1 MAGSVKWF
9 VYTDNNSN
17 IFALKADESNVEA
30 VMGATGDY
38 AAANSAIRYAMP
50 SNLSPRMALYANAD
64 RTRTIKIPV
73 LTAAAYNSLLAD
85 TPTITDP
92 IGGTDD
98 LNLIQQIPERVTTL
112 PQAADTGLN
121 DGDAT

>member
-9 VYTDNNSN
+9 LYTSN
-17 IFALKADESNVEA
+17 DVNVFALKADESNVEA
-30 VMGATGDY
+30 IMGTAGDY
-38 AAANSAIRYAMP
+38 AVGSGAVRYAMP
-50 SNLSPRMALYANAD
+50 SNLSPRYAVYGNAD

-73 LTAAAYNSLLAD
+73 LTAAVYNSLLLD

-92 IGGTDD
+92 IAGVGD
-98 LNLIQQIPERVTTL
+98 LTLIQQIPERITVL

>member
-9 VYTDNNSN
+9 VYTDNNAN

-30 VMGATGDY
+30 VMGTTGDY
-38 AAANSAIRYAMP
+38 IAASSAIRYALP
-50 SNLSPRMALYANAD
+50 SNLSPRYAVYGNVD

-73 LTAAAYNSLLAD
+73 LTAAAYNSLLVD

-92 IGGTDD
+92 IGGVDA
-98 LNLIQQIPERVTTL
+98 LNLIQQIPERVTVL
-112 PQAADTGLN
+112 PQAGDTGLI
-121 DGDAT
+121 DGDLT